1 MEPIVIQNYINGEFY
16 PTEEYIDSVDPATLE
31 IVSKVPR
38 SKAEEVDKAVKS
50 AEAAFESWSILPPS
64 KRAQFIF
71 KIADLIDANL
81 ERLALLE
88 SRDQGKTVGAA
99 RMIDIPRAAENFRFF
114 AKVISNPES
123 ERTTLSQNARGTPF
137 TAISSTNRVPVGV
150 AGLISPWNLPL
161 YLLSWKIGP
170 ALAFG
175 NTCVCKPSEMTSTTA
190 FELCKLMVEA
200 GLPAGVCNM
209 VFGYGHEAGEA
220 LVLHPDVPLISFTGS
235 TAIGARIMEKTAPMV
250 KKVSLELGGKNPAII
265 FEDADINAAAAG
277 CARSS
282 FTNQGEVCLCTERI
296 YVHESVYDEFMQK
309 FIAEARKFTVGD
321 PRNPATRCGAL
332 CGKPH
337 YDKVISYFEYAK
349 EKGFVVYGHGKN
361 NLELPEN
368 VAKGLFVHPTICTN
382 VPEDDKMVTEEI
394 FGPVTVVN
402 TFSSEAEAIQKA
414 NATKYGLCATVWS
427 QDLSRVQRVPR
438 KIKAATVWV
447 NCWLIRDLHMPFGGM
462 KTSGVGRESAVES
475 MEFFTEQQTI
485 CSLFDPR
492 SSS

>member
-1 MEPIVIQNYINGEFY
+1 MEPIVIQNFINGEFY

-71 KIADLIDANL
+71 KIANLIDANL

-150 AGLISPWNLPL
+150 AGLISPW
-161 YLLSWKIGP
+161 
-170 ALAFG
+170 
-175 NTCVCKPSEMTSTTA
+175 V
-190 FELCKLMVEA
+190 
-200 GLPAGVCNM
+200 
-209 VFGYGHEAGEA
+209 
-220 LVLHPDVPLISFTGS
+220 
-235 TAIGARIMEKTAPMV
+235 
-250 KKVSLELGGKNPAII
+250 
-265 FEDADINAAAAG
+265 DADINAAAAG

-349 EKGFVVYGHGKN
+349 EKGYVVYGHGMD

-368 VAKGLFVHPTICTN
+368 VSKGLFVHPTICTK

-402 TFSSEAEAIQKA
+402 TFSNEAEAIQKA

-485 CSLFDPR
+485 CSLFDPN
-492 SSS
+492 SKQ